1 MEPVS
6 ANHNSE
12 SQDPAHQVY
21 ERVNFLMLK
30 SSADYLVSLDP
41 DLLEDFVLKYSGVLI
56 FLLNVLDADRSLRLL
71 ARLTNASVLSLL
83 EEELRMLAIREV
95 ARMGDE
101 PEKLITLTGYLDLLD
116 RLAGKTE
123 IPDVEK
129 GVIREAIEI
138 LEEISTSGG
147 RKRFLYLEY
156 FSADQLQD
164 IFRFNLEQN
173 PPVNFGL
180 LAFSSEQV
188 RESILEMMASRKP
201 DFLACVPSG
210 LYSIRNYKLFLEQGV
225 FEYLPEAVQGIVK
238 EFDALQKGKQ
248 DIITAIRLKLD
259 IKDGEAIDP
268 ERFQPAARNSALDLI
283 YSRLRLE
290 TKDSRDFFL
299 RQLYNEGY
307 LRQQD
312 LDLLSSALEGLIDL

>member
-1 MEPVS
+1 MSENKAP
-6 ANHNSE
+6 E

-41 DLLEDFVLKYSGVLI
+41 ELLEDFVLKYSGVLI

-95 ARMGDE
+95 ARLGEE

-116 RLAGKTE
+116 RLAGQTE
-123 IPDVEK
+123 IPDGEK
-129 GVIREAIEI
+129 GTIREAIEI
-138 LEEISTSGG
+138 LEEISASGG
-147 RKRFLYLEY
+147 RSRFLYLEY
-156 FSADQLQD
+156 FSSDQLQE

-188 RESILEMMASRKP
+188 RESILEMMARRKP
-201 DFLACVPSG
+201 EFLACVPSA
-210 LYSIRNYKLFLEQGV
+210 LYSIRNYKLFLEPGV

-248 DIITAIRLKLD
+248 DIITAIRMKLGLEEGD
-259 IKDGEAIDP
+259 QVDP
-268 ERFQPAARNSALDLI
+268 DQFPPEARNRALDLI

-290 TKDSRDFFL
+290 TRDSRDFFL

-312 LDLLSSALEGLIDL
+312 LDLLRSALEGLIDL

>member
-1 MEPVS
+1 MSENS
-6 ANHNSE
+6 APE

-56 FLLNVLDADRSLRLL
+56 FLLNVLDADRSLKLL

-95 ARMGDE
+95 ARLGEE

-116 RLAGKTE
+116 RLAGQTE
-123 IPDVEK
+123 IPDEEK
-129 GVIREAIEI
+129 GTIREAIEI

-147 RKRFLYLEY
+147 RSRFLYLEY
-156 FSADQLQD
+156 FSSDQLQE

-188 RESILEMMASRKP
+188 RENILEMMARRKP
-201 DFLACVPSG
+201 AFLACVPSA
-210 LYSIRNYKLFLEQGV
+210 LYSIRNYKLFLEPGV
-225 FEYLPEAVQGIVK
+225 FEYLPEAVQGTVK

-248 DIITAIRLKLD
+248 DIITAIRMKLG
-259 IKDGEAIDP
+259 IEEGGQVDP
-268 ERFQPAARNSALDLI
+268 DSFPPEARNRALDLI

-290 TKDSRDFFL
+290 TRDSRDFFL

-312 LDLLSSALEGLIDL
+312 MDLLRSALEGLIDL